1 MKKKKSSRWLGSH
14 CPDIVTLC
22 RIIGEYDDTLGEP
35 QHLRKREG
43 SLCWD
48 SGTGANY
55 AGSRGR
61 GAFLDMFA
69 AATPRCVA
77 EGEKRAGFK
86 QCDQGGAK
94 KDMHMCQ
101 LTSGTAAPSQAAEFH
116 LCDSIVSARQPRAL
130 HPTIWLPPRRSSHGV
145 G

>member
-77 EGEKRAGFK
+77 EGEKRAGF
-86 QCDQGGAK
+86 QAVR
-94 KDMHMCQ
+94 
-101 LTSGTAAPSQAAEFH
+101 SGRSQERHAHVPIDVGHSSAISGSRIPSLRFYRFCAAAARVASYDLVTAA
-116 LCDSIVSARQPRAL
+116 
-130 HPTIWLPPRRSSHGV
+130 
-145 G
+145 